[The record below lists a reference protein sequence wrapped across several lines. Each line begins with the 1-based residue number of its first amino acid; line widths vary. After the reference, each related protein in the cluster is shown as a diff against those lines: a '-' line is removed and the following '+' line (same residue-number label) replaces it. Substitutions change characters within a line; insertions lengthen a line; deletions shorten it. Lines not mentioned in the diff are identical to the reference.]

1 MEICF
6 KAFPKDFFLNTSLC
20 CLPQSILLQWQ
31 PPPAGTHSGQITGYK
46 IRYRKVSRKSDVT
59 ESVGGTQLSQ
69 LIEGEQ
75 DLASQGCLAVFRGS
89 GTGFSGVPVLPGG
102 AWLCSVAQGQD
113 SVGFL
118 PWKTNRSSSQRSSGV
133 VWAAGGAWGLVT

>member
-1 MEICF
+1 MCGLEKLQSSCGLAVVGCSESADDGRDF
-6 KAFPKDFFLNTSLC
+6 YSSFPKDFFLNTFVC

-69 LIEGEQ
+69 LIEGE
-75 DLASQGCLAVFRGS
+75 
-89 GTGFSGVPVLPGG
+89 
-102 AWLCSVAQGQD
+102 
-113 SVGFL
+113 
-118 PWKTNRSSSQRSSGV
+118 
-133 VWAAGGAWGLVT
+133 